1 MWKSCLLFL
10 LVVIGSSCTSVSPK
24 KEESSEKV
32 KPIAFENFI
41 PEENQEVLE
50 MIRGD
55 ILINRLLRDS
65 TLIAEEILVNPDR
78 NILGGVSPGSPHYK
92 EYMDEVNQIR
102 HRVVV
107 YISENQQKVIETVKA
122 ETFEE
127 SEIRENNLFNDLILK
142 YAQRAK
148 LELPMLSQMNLLS
161 QGSDYYAYRYKVIN
175 YQEFDF
181 ASLSSYNPFYSVK
194 FVFKNG
200 VLSEYQHF

>member
-1 MWKSCLLFL
+1 MCKSSFLFL
-10 LVVIGSSCTSVSPK
+10 LIVISSACTLVSQK

-55 ILINRLLRDS
+55 VLISRLIRDS

-78 NILGGVSPGSPHYK
+78 NILGGVSPGSPHYD
-92 EYMDEVNQIR
+92 EYMNEVNQVR
-102 HRVVV
+102 HRLVI
-107 YISENQQKVIETVKA
+107 YISENQSKVIEAVKA
-122 ETFEE
+122 GTFEE

-148 LELPMLSQMNLLS
+148 LEIPMLSKMNLLS

-175 YQEFDF
+175 YQEFDL
-181 ASLSSYNPFYSVK
+181 ASFSTYNPWYSVK
-194 FVFKNG
+194 FVFKDG
-200 VLSEYQHF
+200 ILVEYQHL

>member
-1 MWKSCLLFL
+1 MWKSSFLFL
-10 LVVIGSSCTSVSPK
+10 VIVISASCALVSPK

-32 KPIAFENFI
+32 KHIAFENFI

-55 ILINRLLRDS
+55 ILISRLLRDS

-78 NILGGVSPGSPHYK
+78 NILGGVSPGSPHYA
-92 EYMDEVNQIR
+92 EYMNEVNQVR
-102 HRVVV
+102 HRIVV
-107 YISENQQKVIETVKA
+107 YISENQPKVIETVKA
-122 ETFEE
+122 GTFEE

-175 YQEFDF
+175 YPEYDF
-181 ASLSSYNPFYSVK
+181 ASFSTYNPWYSVK
-194 FVFKNG
+194 FVFKDG